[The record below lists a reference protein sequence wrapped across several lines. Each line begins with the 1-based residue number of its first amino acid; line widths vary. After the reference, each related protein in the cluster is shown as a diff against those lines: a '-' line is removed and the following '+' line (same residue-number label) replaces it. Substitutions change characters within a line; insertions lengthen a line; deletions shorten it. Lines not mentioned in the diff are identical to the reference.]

1 MPIGFGTGSGRHRIG
16 GRTSA
21 PVAPPAP
28 SPFAPPAGFALNG
41 STNVALKAMVA
52 RVKRGAGR
60 GLIVWKGD
68 STTVGQGGGT
78 TADGYGLTNARPN
91 RPPAVLASLLSAAG
105 VATLDNAMV
114 GDNGMTIAGGFALA
128 GYDARFAAG
137 NGNFAGGLDFAGG
150 SYRSPGTGPDS
161 FTPDGPVDR
170 FEVVIFNSNG
180 YTLTFLIDGAAPEA
194 ITVAGATGSPA
205 ATVSGDTVNV
215 ATPGS
220 GFTRLIITAAAT
232 HTLSWRANAMNLG
245 AIRSVTGYASGDRA
259 IDQLVHA
266 SLGASAAQQAASGNA
281 WQNLDA
287 LGFDAPDLTIINLGL
302 NDMNNAVSAA
312 SYQASLQA
320 LVAKGKA
327 SGDVLL
333 AFPHPAAAP
342 YNTNVAALRSAA
354 ADVAAASGVAFISL
368 FDHFGG
374 SFTPALQARMFD
386 GAVHGNAGFCAE
398 VAIVYRDCIRAMNG
412 GVL

>member
-16 GRTSA
+16 RRTSA

-28 SPFAPPAGFALNG
+28 SPPPSPPPPPFVPPAGFALNG

-150 SYRSPGTGPDS
+150 SYRSPGTGPTAS
-161 FTPDGPVDR
+161 RPPAR
-170 FEVVIFNSNG
+170 S
-180 YTLTFLIDGAAPEA
+180 
-194 ITVAGATGSPA
+194 TGSR
-205 ATVSGDTVNV
+205 S
-215 ATPGS
+215 S
-220 GFTRLIITAAAT
+220 SSTRT
-232 HTLSWRANAMNLG
+232 
-245 AIRSVTGYASGDRA
+245 AIRS
-259 IDQLVHA
+259 
-266 SLGASAAQQAASGNA
+266 
-281 WQNLDA
+281 
-287 LGFDAPDLTIINLGL
+287 
-302 NDMNNAVSAA
+302 
-312 SYQASLQA
+312 
-320 LVAKGKA
+320 
-327 SGDVLL
+327 
-333 AFPHPAAAP
+333 
-342 YNTNVAALRSAA
+342 RS
-354 ADVAAASGVAFISL
+354 
-368 FDHFGG
+368 
-374 SFTPALQARMFD
+374 
-386 GAVHGNAGFCAE
+386 
-398 VAIVYRDCIRAMNG
+398 
-412 GVL
+412 